1 MTSPVLRYSLLALSA
16 STSLVAAGPSAIADQ
31 PKDPRTV
38 KNFGLG
44 DVQLLDSPF
53 KQAMERNATYLLSL
67 NADRLL
73 HNTREYAGLK
83 AKGEL
88 YGGWEAKGIAGHTL
102 GHYLTAIS
110 QQYAATGDKR
120 FLDRINYIVSEMA
133 ECQKAYGDGYV
144 GALPPKELETL
155 RAMKDGKLEVSSP
168 FNFKGGAWVPWYT
181 QHKILAGLKD
191 AWVLGKNKQAKEVTL
206 KLADWVDTVTAGL
219 TPEQQQDM
227 LRVEHGGMLE
237 TLTEIYQLTKEPR
250 YLATAK
256 RFYQK
261 SIFDPLLAGK
271 DALTGLHANTQIPK
285 IIGEARSYE
294 VTGDEGGKTVSEF
307 FWNTVVH
314 NRSWVI
320 GGNSDREHFFP
331 VGKSHEHLGPLTAE
345 SCNTYNM
352 LKLTEH
358 LFTWQPRVELADY
371 YERALYNQILGSQE
385 PEHGQ
390 FAYFISMKPGHTKV
404 FSTPEDSFWCCS
416 GSGMENHTKYGEAI
430 YFHDDSRLF
439 VNLFLPSTLNW
450 KENGLALIQN
460 TSYPRQDFTELS
472 IRTAPQKELTIAVR
486 CPAFATAPVT
496 FMLNGQPLSIQGK
509 PGTYAE
515 IKRIWKKGDTLRAT
529 IPMGL
534 HIEKLDG
541 NEKLVAFLY
550 GPLVLAGDFGPAPR
564 TKTFPL
570 AKDQGDNQR
579 AATVPVPVLVRKDD
593 STDLLASL
601 QRLPGDDIAFKT
613 QGLGQPDDVTLRPI
627 NGIFYDYYNIYWNVF
642 TAAEW
647 AQKKADILKKEEAA
661 KREEARIVDALAPG
675 EQQSEVDHQATS
687 SESTV
692 SDFRNRKARSI
703 GNGGWFE
710 YSLKVL
716 PDTAQLLRFAY
727 WGDEPDSGAVIL
739 IDGQPLVTQTLTK
752 LKPGQFVDIDT
763 PIPAALLKGKSKIT
777 IRIQALPG
785 KQPARFFASS
795 ILKAEK

>member
-31 PKDPRTV
+31 AKDPRTV

-44 DVQLLDSPF
+44 DVILLDSPF

-120 FLDRINYIVSEMA
+120 FLDRINYIISEMA
-133 ECQKAYGDGYV
+133 ECQKVYGDGYI

-168 FNFKGGAWVPWYT
+168 FNFKSGAWVPWYT

-206 KLADWVDTVTAGL
+206 KLADWVDAVTAGL

-256 RFYQK
+256 RFYHK

-294 VTGDEGGKTVSEF
+294 ATGDEGGRKISEF

-320 GGNSDREHFFP
+320 GGNSDHEAFFP
-331 VGKSHEHLGPLTAE
+331 VGKSHEHLGPMTAE

-358 LFTWQPRVELADY
+358 LFTWQPSVELADY

-390 FAYFISMKPGHTKV
+390 FTYFISMKPGHTKV
-404 FSTPEDSFWCCS
+404 FSTPEDSFWCCT

-439 VNLFLPSTLNW
+439 VNLFLPSALKW
-450 KENGLALIQN
+450 KENGLTLTQN
-460 TSYPRQDFTELS
+460 TSYPRQDFTELTIHS
-472 IRTAPQKELTIAVR
+472 APQKELTIAVR

-496 FMLNGQPLSIQGK
+496 FLLNGQPLATKGQ

-515 IKRIWKKGDTLRAT
+515 IKRTWKKGDTLRAT

-534 HIEKLDG
+534 HIEKLEG
-541 NEKLVAFLY
+541 HEKLIAFLY

-570 AKDQGDNQR
+570 AKDQGENQR
-579 AATVPVPVLVRKDD
+579 AATVPVPALVRKDD

-613 QGLGQPDDVTLRPI
+613 QGLGQPEDVTLRPI
-627 NGIFYDYYNIYWNVF
+627 NGIFYDYYNIYWNIF

-647 AQKKADILKKEEAA
+647 AQKKADILKKEEDA
-661 KREEARIVDALAPG
+661 KREEARIVDAISPG

-687 SESTV
+687 SECTIN
-692 SDFRNRKARSI
+692 DFQNRKARSI

-716 PDTAQLLRFAY
+716 PDTAQLLRFTY

-739 IDGQPLVTQTLTK
+739 IDGQPLLTQPLTK

-763 PIPAALLKGKSKIT
+763 PIPAAALKGKSKVT
-777 IRIQALPG
+777 IRIQSLPD
-785 KQPARFFASS
+785 KKPARFFSSS
-795 ILKAEK
+795 IVKAEK